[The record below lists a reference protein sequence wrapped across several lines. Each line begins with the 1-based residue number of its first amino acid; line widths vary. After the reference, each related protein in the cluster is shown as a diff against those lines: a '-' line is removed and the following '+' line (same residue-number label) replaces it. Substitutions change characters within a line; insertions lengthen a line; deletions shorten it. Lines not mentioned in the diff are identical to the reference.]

1 MRMWM
6 VNPGFMCNKHLLGE
20 HVECH
25 MLVGHLQRRRRITN
39 YIRFNLLQPHSL
51 RERHDQLALEMED
64 RSMVHASPL
73 PEFDLSYLPEEHRTY
88 TVNVEDSLIELSRR
102 CSECKR
108 RLGVLSDTQEYSN
121 THK

>member
-108 RLGVLSDTQEYSN
+108 RLGVLSDTQEYAN